1 MCGNGGFG
9 VTHEAADSTALPRR
23 TRPTIRRVTAPVEEQ
38 TRGRLFPLR
47 AVILPFVVSRLIA
60 DALILVMAVS
70 RPARTIVAKTPL
82 FAGFAKWDGFWYVEI
97 ARNGYAQAHIPGQPS
112 PWPFFPLL
120 PWIIRAGHW
129 IGPSE
134 ALVGVVVNHGAFLL
148 GLAGLHH
155 IARRHFDERAS
166 TLAVWAI
173 ALFPA
178 SIMFSM
184 VYPSAI
190 FFAGSV
196 WAFDFV
202 EDRRDLA
209 AGLATLAVV
218 MVRPNGFLV
227 AIALAFAVGWQ
238 WRRVA
243 VTCGPAALGFGA
255 WCWYNFH
262 RTGDALTFFKAKDGW
277 PEINL
282 VDFVLRDRKIAIPHV
297 LLAAAA
303 ALAVILVWRKLPR
316 AWLVLT
322 ALCLVVPLFTGMV
335 GLGRY
340 AGETFPPFVAAG
352 EIMRR
357 WSRGWVLALF
367 GASVIGMAVCAYWVV
382 YLDYLP

>member
-1 MCGNGGFG
+1 
-9 VTHEAADSTALPRR
+9 VA
-23 TRPTIRRVTAPVEEQ
+23 VVEE
-38 TRGRLFPLR
+38 RAPSRLFPLR
-47 AVILPFVVSRLIA
+47 AVVVPFVVSRIVA
-60 DALILVMAVS
+60 DVLILIMAVA
-70 RPARTIVAKTPL
+70 RPAATAGIAETPL
-82 FAGFAKWDGFWYVEI
+82 FAGFAKWDGSWYVEI
-97 ARNGYAQAHIPGQPS
+97 AKVGYARDYVPGSES

-120 PWIIRAGHW
+120 PALMRVGHW
-129 IGPSE
+129 LGPSE

-148 GLAGLHH
+148 GLAGLYRL
-155 IARRHFDERAS
+155 ARRHFDDRAAG
-166 TLAVWAI
+166 LAVWAI

-190 FFAGSV
+190 IFAGSV

-202 EDRRDLA
+202 EDRRDVAASLVALA
-209 AGLATLAVV
+209 AV

-227 AIALAFAVGWQ
+227 AIALAFAVGWRI
-238 WRRVA
+238 RRVA
-243 VTCGPAALGFGA
+243 IVCGPSLLAFGA
-255 WCWYNFH
+255 WCLYNLD

-297 LLAAAA
+297 LLAGAA
-303 ALAVILVWRKLPR
+303 ALAVIVVWKRIPKS
-316 AWLVLT
+316 WLVLT
-322 ALCLVVPLFTGMV
+322 GLFLVLPLFTGMV

-352 EIMRR
+352 EILRR
-357 WSRGWVLALF
+357 WPRPLVVAALSL
-367 GASVIGMAVCAYWVV
+367 SVVGMAACTYWVV